1 MDDKNP
7 SDRIAPDLGSVL
19 IVDDNV
25 DIVELLERTIRS
37 HTHFETFKAYSGSEA
52 LQIVQDHRIDVI
64 ILDMLMPGMTG
75 IEFFRTIRNRSM
87 YVPVIFLTGR
97 GDEELKNE
105 ALKLG
110 AFDFI
115 EKPTRARDLL
125 ILIEAAFKT
134 VCKIRHILAKAS
146 A

>member
-1 MDDKNP
+1 MTEQVTAETDSKDFGY
-7 SDRIAPDLGSVL
+7 IL
-19 IVDDNV
+19 IVDDNR

-37 HTHFETFKAYSGSEA
+37 HTHFKTLKAYSGEEG
-52 LQIVQDHRIDVI
+52 LELVEENRVDVI

-75 IEFFRTIRNRSM
+75 IEFFQIIRNRSM

-97 GDEELKNE
+97 GDEALKQE
-105 ALKLG
+105 ALRLG

-115 EKPTRARDLL
+115 EKPTRARELL
-125 ILIEAAFKT
+125 ILIEAAFQT
-134 VCKIRHILAKAS
+134 ICKIRKILTRAS